1 MSINDPRRT
10 NRFEDEE
17 VAKERRPNRVYFLS
31 NTYTPSS
38 TRRDCSIISISRVNR
53 CNPLGPWPRFR
64 GTVLRVRPRG
74 GGGESNNAAPLET
87 YKRWGGWPP
96 LALERRRGSRGK
108 ENKRR
113 SRIDHEKV
121 ARFKSGGG
129 EGCSLVRGPRMR
141 MGGRMSS
148 RCSSARGCWRNVENL
163 EYGGRSTV
171 ILEKI
176 VSSFALFFFLLLS
189 LLPRVQRACD

>member
-74 GGGESNNAAPLET
+74 GGGGESNNAAPLET

-129 EGCSLVRGPRMR
+129 VGCSLVRGPRMR
-141 MGGRMSS
+141 MGGG
-148 RCSSARGCWRNVENL
+148 CLRGVPALEDAGGMWRIWNM
-163 EYGGRSTV
+163 G
-171 ILEKI
+171 
-176 VSSFALFFFLLLS
+176 A
-189 LLPRVQRACD
+189 VQP

>member
-74 GGGESNNAAPLET
+74 GGGSRTMRRHSKRTKGGEGGAA
-87 YKRWGGWPP
+87 WPP

-141 MGGRMSS
+141 MGGG
-148 RCSSARGCWRNVENL
+148 CLRGVPALEDAGGMWRIWNM
-163 EYGGRSTV
+163 G
-171 ILEKI
+171 
-176 VSSFALFFFLLLS
+176 A
-189 LLPRVQRACD
+189 VQP